1 MTDNNRTVADWRNL
15 AAGMKLINGG
25 STITANAVIGNKLA
39 GARSGATFDTV
50 NPANGQV
57 LAQVPDCSDDDVDAA
72 VSAARRAADKG
83 PWPAMTPAERRRLMI
98 RFCNILDAHAD
109 ELALLETLEA
119 GKPIADTSGIDVPE
133 AIEAIRWHA
142 EASDK
147 VYGQTS
153 PSGPGVVSTIEREP
167 VGVVAAV
174 LPWNFPLMMAAWKIG
189 PALAAG
195 NTMVLKPAEQTS
207 LATLRLAELA
217 LEAGLPDGVIN
228 AIPGDGA
235 QVGEPL
241 GRHGS
246 VDAVAFTGSTE
257 TGRRFLNYSAESNLK
272 RVLLEC
278 GGKNPA
284 VVMADADNLEQVA
297 DHIAT
302 SVFWNAGQNCSSN
315 SRLIVHRSLHDELLE
330 LITQR
335 VGEWVVGDPL
345 DPSTKIGAIIEQA
358 HLDKILDN
366 VAAASAEGAELVLG
380 GSRVREDSGGWFM
393 QPTVFS
399 GVTGGMRIAQEEV
412 FGPVLGVTA
421 FDQPEQAIELANN
434 TEYGLAAS
442 VFTSD
447 VRTAHLAAR
456 RIKAG
461 TVTVNCYGEGDI
473 STPFGGYKLSGFGGR
488 DNSLAAHDQYTEQKT
503 IWLDLS

>member
-1 MTDNNRTVADWRNL
+1 MTDTTRSQADWQTIAEGLNL
-15 AAGMKLINGG
+15 TNGG
-25 STITANAVIGNKLA
+25 AKITANAVIGNKLV
-39 GARSGATFDTV
+39 GAQSGATFDTV
-50 NPANGQV
+50 NPATGEV
-57 LAQVPDCSDDDVDAA
+57 LAQVPDCNGDDVNDAVA
-72 VSAARRAADKG
+72 AARRAADDG
-83 PWPAMTPAERRRLMI
+83 PWSQMTPAERRRLMI

-119 GKPIADTSGIDVPE
+119 GKPIADTSGIDLPE

-147 VYGQTS
+147 IYGQLS
-153 PSGPGVVSTIEREP
+153 PSGPGVVSMIEREP

-207 LATLRLAELA
+207 LSTLRLAELA

-228 AIPGDGA
+228 AVPGDGA

-241 GRHGS
+241 GRHPG

-257 TGRRFLNYSAESNLK
+257 TGRRFLNYAAESNLK

-284 VVMADADNLEQVA
+284 VVMADADNLERVA
-297 DHIAT
+297 EHIAT

-315 SRLIVHRSLHDELLE
+315 SRLIVHSSLAEELLE
-330 LITQR
+330 LIGRQ

-345 DPSTKIGAIIEQA
+345 DPTTKIGAIIEPA

-366 VAAASAEGAELVLG
+366 ISAAKAEGAKLVLG
-380 GSRVREDSGGWFM
+380 GKQVRKKSGGWFVE
-393 QPTVFS
+393 PTVFS
-399 GVTGGMRIAQEEV
+399 GVARDMRVAREEV
-412 FGPVLGVTA
+412 FGPVLAVST
-421 FDQPEQAIELANN
+421 FDQPEEAIELAND

-442 VFTSD
+442 VFTTD